1 MEKKLEKK
9 EPPLFLPQLVA
20 LGLIASVLAAASQA
34 VNQPAQFSKLANQ
47 EIHVSVTPGVSAG
60 ELPVYGQLS
69 DFSFT
74 ERNGKAFG
82 ANELKQHPW
91 IADFIYTSCTTE
103 CPLMSAEMA
112 RLQKAL
118 PEQTPVKLVSFTVD
132 PEVDTP
138 ARLAE
143 YAERFQAKPE
153 VWKFLTGPREK
164 LYTLAQKGFHLP
176 AQAMEVAPQKHHES
190 AHDSTHGSDHA
201 QDKTTASVPKENPF
215 LHSQKFVLVDQDLQ
229 IRGYYDSTRPEEL
242 ERLLKTDL
250 PRLLKK
256 P

>member
-1 MEKKLEKK
+1 MEKKEEKK
-9 EPPLFLPQLVA
+9 ESTLFLPQLVA

-34 VNQPAQFSKLANQ
+34 VNQPAQFSAHVNQ
-47 EIHVSVTPGVSAG
+47 EIHVSVTPGASAG

-74 ERNGKAFG
+74 ERNGTSYG
-82 ANELKQHPW
+82 ADELKQHPW

-103 CPLMSAEMA
+103 CPLMSSEMA

-176 AQAMEVAPQKHHES
+176 AQAIEVAPQKHHES
-190 AHDSTHGSDHA
+190 DPAHG
-201 QDKTTASVPKENPF
+201 ASAPKENPF

-250 PRLLKK
+250 PRLLKQ

>member
-1 MEKKLEKK
+1 MMEKKVEKK
-9 EPPLFLPQLVA
+9 ETALFLPQLVA

-34 VNQPAQFSKLANQ
+34 VNQPAQLSAHVNQ
-47 EIHVSVTPGVSAG
+47 EIHVSVNPGVSAG

-74 ERNGKAFG
+74 ERNGKSFG
-82 ANELKQHPW
+82 TDELKQHPW

-112 RLQKAL
+112 RLQKSL

-176 AQAMEVAPQKHHES
+176 AQAMDVAPQKHHES
-190 AHDSTHGSDHA
+190 GHEDSTH
-201 QDKTTASVPKENPF
+201 DKTASVPKENPF